1 MSAGM
6 DDAGLLMGA
15 ALLRTLGLGLV
26 VFRILELGDAFV
38 AVVIAKLRFWIVGAM
53 LDAEKRMLLAVE
65 WSWLR
70 FLDIWCDVS
79 DC

>member
-1 MSAGM
+1 M